1 MSKKILTGVISFKFS
16 SQLCGT
22 IAAVLGALA
31 IVGWLMGWDVLTGI
45 RTDYIPMAPN
55 TALSF
60 IILGISFCVLVT
72 EKKQGLKLS
81 KVGAAI
87 VFVLSLIR
95 FAEFSVNINL
105 NVDQWIF
112 KIPGEKLGLIPV
124 GRMALPTAINFLFAS
139 AALFLASY
147 LKKNW
152 IAGSVERLLTGA
164 TTLIGLAFSL
174 GYIYGAPLLYGGAT
188 IPMALNTAIA
198 FFVLGMGLVINNLN
212 HDIAE
217 RKQADE
223 ALRKAHDE
231 LEVRVAERTAEL
243 ANANEALQAEI
254 IERSRAEEALRAA
267 AEEWRSTFDSTTD
280 GISIHDSNGNILR
293 ANAALGR
300 LLGVYP
306 DDMIGKKCY
315 HLFHEK
321 ENPIE
326 DCPMAK
332 SVQQK
337 NTVNTEIFEP
347 FLNRWLSI
355 TCSPLFRD
363 KEAIGVIH
371 VARDITGRKK
381 LEDQLRHAQK
391 MEAIGQLAG
400 GIAHDFN
407 NILNAIMGFGSLIEM
422 NMKEDDP
429 NRIHL
434 KEILNAGERA
444 VHLTQGLLAFSRKQV
459 IDPKPQN
466 LNEIIKGVEKFL
478 MRIIGED
485 IELKTSLSDCDLT
498 VMVDGSQMQQ
508 VLMNLATNARD
519 AMPNGGDLII
529 EAKQVGLDV
538 EFIKRHGYGKA
549 GRYALLTV
557 TDSGIGMDEKT
568 RERIFEPFF
577 TTKELGRG
585 TGLGLAMVYGI
596 IKQHDGFINVYS
608 EPGKGTTFKI
618 YLPLIKSEVEE
629 KVSAMPA
636 AYPEGG
642 TEIVLVA
649 EDDQAVRKLT
659 KDILERFG
667 YKVIV
672 AEDGEDAIGKFM
684 DNKENIQLLLLD
696 VIMPRKN
703 GKEVYEE
710 IKKIKPDIKTI
721 FLSGYTANLI
731 HKKGILEEGLNFIL
745 KPVSPK
751 ELLRKVREAL
761 DKKAP
766 PF

>member
-31 IVGWLMGWDVLTGI
+31 IVGWLMEWDVLTGI

-466 LNEIIKGVEKFL
+466 LNEIIKDVEKFL